1 MLIENELSKKYVE
14 FSHRR
19 KKKKINKIARS
30 DLYNCK
36 KFQDQKHNA
45 FDQDIYI
52 YKYKYI
58 LDLHTQCKHC
68 SQ

>member
-1 MLIENELSKKYVE
+1 MLIIENELSKKYVE
-14 FSHRR
+14 FSHKR
-19 KKKKINKIARS
+19 KTKKIARS

-45 FDQDIYI
+45 FDQDIY
-52 YKYKYI
+52 KYKYI
-58 LDLHTQCKHC
+58 LDLYTQCKHC

>member
-1 MLIENELSKKYVE
+1 MLNFPTGKT
-14 FSHRR
+14 
-19 KKKKINKIARS
+19 KKKKKIARS

-36 KFQDQKHNA
+36 KFQDQKHHSV
-45 FDQDIYI
+45 QDIFI
-52 YKYKYI
+52 YKYI

>member
-1 MLIENELSKKYVE
+1 MLNFPKDE
-14 FSHRR
+14 
-19 KKKKINKIARS
+19 KKKKTNKIARS

>member
-1 MLIENELSKKYVE
+1 MLNFPTGE
-14 FSHRR
+14 
-19 KKKKINKIARS
+19 KKKINKIARS